1 MFYLLILWKKD
12 YFCTTFQ
19 DYFQCN
25 LFICSSTLKDLFP
38 PKVFFFHYR
47 FDWISDLLYNIC
59 NFLPKIMNMLSEIFH
74 RLVLVLHFWSKLW
87 RLHWPLQSRALTW
100 DHMFVGSSI
109 NLKNLSVLGTKMQ
122 NNISFL
128 WKTNKKSLVLQV
140 RFLFLLFWIFHV
152 FLWRTKSVF

>member
-1 MFYLLILWKKD
+1 M
-12 YFCTTFQ
+12 
-19 DYFQCN
+19 
-25 LFICSSTLKDLFP
+25 
-38 PKVFFFHYR
+38 
-47 FDWISDLLYNIC
+47 
-59 NFLPKIMNMLSEIFH
+59 PKIMNMSSEIFH

-140 RFLFLLFWIFHV
+140 RFLFTFLNLSCFSLENKVSFLTTKGYFYLLTFPVQSYPPTHSHMHTYIMHIHKNRIKGGVMF
-152 FLWRTKSVF
+152 FKSQLILNLWV